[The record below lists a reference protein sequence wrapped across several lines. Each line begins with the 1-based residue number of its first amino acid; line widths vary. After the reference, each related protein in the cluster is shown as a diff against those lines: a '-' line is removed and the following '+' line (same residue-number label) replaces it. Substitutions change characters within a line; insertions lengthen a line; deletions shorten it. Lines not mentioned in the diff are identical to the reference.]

1 METIPSREKTE
12 NWTRDYS
19 TYFWGFANPFEMK
32 FDIEKITR
40 VLLTR
45 DTSPTTHLT
54 YSGSD
59 IPPVIGHDVRLSL
72 EAALPK
78 GNWYSLQLAAWV
90 PRTWYTEAE
99 FRLNADRTFESWVH
113 NLQTAP
119 SLGLLTS
126 ASQELYDQR
135 VHQAA
140 DEEARLASQK
150 EDQAPVT
157 ALKHEILA
165 ELRNGKSFRTAH
177 HEGGTAIYFD
187 GKTFVRSEYGET
199 ESLRVLGTEEET
211 LDCIK
216 ELYDWESRKASF
228 PHRPPDLEVWQFIQ
242 RQMV

>member
-1 METIPSREKTE
+1 VGTIPSRGDTE

-19 TYFWGFANPFEMK
+19 TYFWGSPDPFQMK

-45 DTSPTTHLT
+45 DTAQTPHLT

-59 IPPVIGHDVRLSL
+59 IPPVIGSDVRLSL

-78 GNWYSLQLAAWV
+78 GNWYSLQVSAWV

-99 FRLNADRTFESWVH
+99 FRLNADRAFEFWVH

-119 SLGLLTS
+119 SLGLLDS

-140 DEEARLASQK
+140 DEEARVASQK

-157 ALKHEILA
+157 ALKQAILA

-177 HEGGTAIYFD
+177 HEGGTTIYFD

-199 ESLRVLGTEEET
+199 ESLEALATDDEA
-211 LDCIK
+211 LDSIQA
-216 ELYDWESRKASF
+216 LYDWDSRKESF

-242 RQMV
+242 RKLV